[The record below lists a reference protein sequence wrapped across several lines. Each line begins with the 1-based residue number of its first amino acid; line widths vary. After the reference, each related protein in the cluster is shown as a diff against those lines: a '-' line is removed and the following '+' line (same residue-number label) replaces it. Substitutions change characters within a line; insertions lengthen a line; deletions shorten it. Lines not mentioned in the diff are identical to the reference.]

1 MRSYSYLQIVQMYRR
16 YKYYDSL
23 LRRRDT
29 ASASHRQDSAHLG
42 LLEAANERVFAA
54 YRPIFA
60 AYRPIFAAYRPIFAA
75 YSCIFAAYRRIFA
88 ANERIF
94 EANRP
99 IFAANTP
106 LITGKVSLPINRNIM
121 VFVVKK

>member
-1 MRSYSYLQIVQMYRR
+1 MYRR

-42 LLEAANERVFAA
+42 LLEAANERV
-54 YRPIFA
+54 FA